1 MKRLLTALA
10 VLCCCLGLL
19 CGCAQA
25 GNPFAPERYLEVDG
39 QEIPGPTWRDVE
51 KAVEGL
57 NGGEDSYVYLELG
70 QPLDGV
76 WYLSAALPL
85 AEYEDGLG
93 YIVDACLEE
102 GGDYRYYECRTTDR
116 EELLSWFE
124 DFFRGRAAPDLAGW
138 EDITDW
144 YDGGY
149 DDGYPYYGYDDDE
162 IASI

>member
-39 QEIPGPTWRDVE
+39 QEVPGPTWRDVE

-85 AEYEDGLG
+85 TEYEDGVTLKSCG
-93 YIVDACLEE
+93 NMQRFSNDVSAI
-102 GGDYRYYECRTTDR
+102 
-116 EELLSWFE
+116 
-124 DFFRGRAAPDLAGW
+124 
-138 EDITDW
+138 
-144 YDGGY
+144 
-149 DDGYPYYGYDDDE
+149 YGKKVE
-162 IASI
+162 KQ